1 MEATV
6 YRSRPHALAGERTFT
21 LTDDA
26 LAIEEDGKPRDGAF
40 YDRISEVH
48 LAYAPTRFARNRYR
62 ARVVFRDGGMA
73 EFYNTHY
80 QGIGDFPERNAE
92 YTGFLT
98 GLHRRLAAKGRD
110 IRFRR
115 GNSPA
120 GYVGNWLLMVFIFGM
135 LALAFVL
142 LIAWGM
148 VWIAVVK
155 IAIILFF
162 IPTLIRYIAR
172 SRPGTYD
179 PLAIPKDVLPRV
191 DASP

>member
-1 MEATV
+1 LAPTL
-6 YRSRPHALAGERTFT
+6 YRSRPHAFAGERTYT

-40 YDRISEVH
+40 YDSISEIR

-62 ARVVFRDGGMA
+62 AQVVFRDGGMA
-73 EFYNTHY
+73 ELFNTHY
-80 QGIGDFPERNAE
+80 AGVGDFPERNAE
-92 YTGFLT
+92 YSGFLT
-98 GLHRRLAAKGRD
+98 ELHKRLAANGNN
-110 IRFRR
+110 IRFTR

-120 GYVGNWLLMVFIFGM
+120 AYIGNWLLTIFVFAM

-142 LIAWGM
+142 LVAWGL

-162 IPTLIRYIAR
+162 IPTLIRYMAR
-172 SRPGTYD
+172 AKPGTYD
-179 PLAIPKDVLPRV
+179 PLAIPEDVLPR
-191 DASP
+191 